1 MKKLVQM
8 AISLVLA
15 VALIGFPAGKNAQ
28 AKLTS
33 VKVVYFKPPQVG
45 VASTYKIDV
54 DINQTVEIH
63 GWITIVFPDD
73 WTMPDVPKPVAGISE
88 AESKELERILN
99 SIYLA
104 TSPCTKCQGL
114 PQIKTNK
121 RTNQK
126 YLQQFGLDSENSI
139 TFWSH
144 IELEPNGPYDPIPI
158 TVASRAGFKNSM
170 KPGKYRIGIRT
181 HSEQDTVWSNE
192 VTVVKSQVEQATVTL
207 TNPAINEIS
216 GYNIRFHVGE
226 GGSLDR
232 TTSRITLVFP
242 KGTVFPE
249 SIDAS
254 LVKMNGKPLSVDPQV
269 HQPSCTFSMISP
281 IDVENLGEIVID
293 ISPKAGIKN
302 TSSKGSYSL
311 IVKTDFEPEPV
322 ESLPF
327 QIMRAGQ
334 KPVVNPPYTGQF
346 ASYKFSVDFPK
357 TLSSND
363 MIETIFPKEV
373 TLPQYIKADAV
384 LINGT
389 PCTLKPGIISDERR
403 VRIYAPTEIK
413 PGSIMIE
420 FTKDAKIKN
429 PENPGSYQI
438 RFSGQ
443 GVDGVFTTD
452 PFQILVKK
460 LTIDEIKISPL
471 NAKETASWDLGGSLA
486 YNGALDVGDKMIL
499 EFPQGTVIPETLTDC
514 VTISGNSASA
524 KGSGNVLEISI
535 PKKIESG
542 EDFKISISKS
552 CGVKNPPTSSDNYTI
567 KISTSK
573 DPAGGM
579 SEPFFIAPSL
589 PVSTLLILKPS
600 TELDDN
606 NKPKWVKA
614 LPDGK
619 DGWFKT
625 PPSIDFEVDSP
636 TAKIKIWWNDAVE
649 KAIDWTIGKPLGI
662 ADQQRMDILHWQA
675 IDAYGNEEI
684 RSYEFKIDTNSPTI
698 SISEPA
704 QRNVSLKTNKFSIVG
719 LADPTELLKYEDKN
733 NSPYVVPDVFI
744 NGEKVDVVQAKVVE
758 MKDSGAIL
766 NPDAGMFKK
775 EITLPK
781 EGVYKFEVWAEDQ
794 AGWLSSKQVITVTYD
809 VTPPEVKMLSPVYGD
824 IYQVGE
830 QIEVKF
836 ESELDASLFV
846 NNTIANV
853 LEQVGEDK
861 AIFSSFVTIANK
873 GENTIEVKATDPA
886 GNTKPYKFSI
896 MGPTSINL
904 WLGQTTMVTNGLER
918 KQLSDAQKPINQ
930 FPKMSPYYK
939 FNGKTFMAI
948 RPVAEKLNAK
958 DIAYDAATKTVT
970 ITQTIAGGKKK
981 VIELVIGKTMA
992 KIDGKSTQID
1002 KNGLLTPILYN
1013 GTTLLP
1019 LRFVGE
1025 ALGSEVGYDDKQK
1038 MITINYPPTP
1048 KKP

>member
-1 MKKLVQM
+1 MKKFVQVALSFILV
-8 AISLVLA
+8 
-15 VALIGFPAGKNAQ
+15 VALIGFPIGKDAQ

-45 VASTYKIDV
+45 VTSTYKIDV

-63 GWITIVFPDD
+63 GWITIVFPDE
-73 WTMPDVPKPVAGISE
+73 WTMPDVPKPVAGITE
-88 AESKELERILN
+88 AESNELERILN

-121 RTNQK
+121 RTNPK

-158 TVASRAGFKNSM
+158 TIASRAGFRNSM
-170 KPGKYRIGIRT
+170 NPGKYRIGVRT

-192 VTVVKSQVEQATVTL
+192 ITVVKSQVEQAAVSL
-207 TNPAINEIS
+207 TNPAINEVS

-232 TTSRITLVFP
+232 TTSRITMVFP

-269 HQPSCTFSMISP
+269 HQPSGTLSMLCP
-281 IDVENLGEIVID
+281 IDIDNLGEIVID
-293 ISPKAGIKN
+293 ISYKAGIKN
-302 TSSKGSYSL
+302 TPNKGNYS
-311 IVKTDFEPEPV
+311 IIIKTDFEPEPV
-322 ESLPF
+322 ESVPF
-327 QIMRAGQ
+327 QIVRAGQ
-334 KPVVNPPYTGQF
+334 KPLVVPPYTNQY

-357 TLSSND
+357 TLSAND
-363 MIETIFPKEV
+363 MIEILFPKEV
-373 TLPQYIKADAV
+373 AIPQYIKADAV
-384 LINGT
+384 LINDT
-389 PCTLKPGIISDERR
+389 PCSLRPGVIGDEKR
-403 VRIYAPTEIK
+403 VRVYAPTEIK

-420 FTKDAKIKN
+420 FTKEAKIKN
-429 PENPGSYQI
+429 PENPGTYQI
-438 RFSGQ
+438 KFSGQ

-452 PFQILVKK
+452 PFQIFVKK
-460 LTIDEIKISPL
+460 LTIDQIKIIPL
-471 NAKETASWDLGGSLA
+471 NAKENSSWELGGSLA
-486 YNGALDVGDKMIL
+486 YNGALEIGDKIFL
-499 EFPQGTVIPETLTDC
+499 EFPEGTIIPETMADC
-514 VTISGNSASA
+514 IVVSGNSTTA
-524 KGSGNVLEISI
+524 KGSGNSLEVTV

-552 CGVKNPPTSSDNYTI
+552 CGIKNPPVANDNYII

-573 DPAGGM
+573 DPDGGV

-600 TELDDN
+600 SELDEN
-606 NKPKWVKA
+606 RKPKWVKTT
-614 LPDGK
+614 PDGK
-619 DGWFKT
+619 NGWFKV

-675 IDAYGNEEI
+675 IDAYGNEEV

-704 QRNVSLKTNKFSIVG
+704 QKSVSLKTNKFTIVG

-733 NSPYVVPDVFI
+733 NSPYIVPDVFI
-744 NGEKVDVVQAKVVE
+744 NGEKIDVVQAKVVE

-766 NPDAGMFKK
+766 NSDAGVFKK

-781 EGVYKFEVWAEDQ
+781 EGVYKFEIWAEDQ
-794 AGWLSSKQVITVTYD
+794 AGWLSSKQVYTVTYD
-809 VTPPEVKMLSPVYGD
+809 ITPPEVKMLSPVYGD
-824 IYQVGE
+824 IYQVDD
-830 QIEVKF
+830 EVEVRF
-836 ESELDASLFV
+836 ESDVDASLFV

-853 LEQVGEDK
+853 IEQIGEDK
-861 AIFSSFVTIANK
+861 AIFSSFVKIINK

-886 GNTKPYKFSI
+886 GNTKTSPFTI
-896 MGPTSINL
+896 WGPIDMYL
-904 WLGQTTMVTNGLER
+904 WIGQTTLMV
-918 KQLSDAQKPINQ
+918 
-930 FPKMSPYYK
+930 
-939 FNGKTFMAI
+939 NGKRSILKTAPVNTVPPLPSEAKNNTFIPLRGVVEA
-948 RPVAEKLNAK
+948 LFAK
-958 DIAYDAATKTVT
+958 IEWNDKTRTATV
-970 ITQTIAGGKKK
+970 IQTIPGGKTRTIAFEINNPK
-981 VIELVIGKTMA
+981 A
-992 KIDGKSTQID
+992 KIDGKEVLINAKGTLKPLIIKGSTM
-1002 KNGLLTPILYN
+1002 
-1013 GTTLLP
+1013 LP
-1019 LRFVGE
+1019 FRFVAEKMGGE
-1025 ALGSEVGYDDKQK
+1025 VKWDANQK

>member
-1 MKKLVQM
+1 MKKLAQV
-8 AISLVLA
+8 AVSFVLA
-15 VALIGFPAGKNAQ
+15 VTLIGFPAGKNAQ

-33 VKVVYFKPPQVG
+33 VKVIYFKPPQVG

-63 GWITIVFPDD
+63 GWMTIVFPDD

-88 AESKELERILN
+88 AESSELERILN

-144 IELEPNGPYDPIPI
+144 IQLEPNGPYDPIPI

-170 KPGKYRIGIRT
+170 KPGKYRIGVRT

-192 VTVVKSQVEQATVTL
+192 ITVVKSQVEPATVTL

-216 GYNIRFHVGE
+216 GYNVRFRVGE

-249 SIDAS
+249 AIDAS

-269 HQPSCTFSMISP
+269 HQPSGTFSMICPS
-281 IDVENLGEIVID
+281 DVENLGEIVID

-302 TSSKGSYSL
+302 TSNKGNHSL
-311 IVKTDFEPEPV
+311 IIKTDFEPEPV
-322 ESLPF
+322 ESKPF

-334 KPVVNPPYTGQF
+334 KPQVNPPYTSQF

-357 TLSSND
+357 TLNSND
-363 MIETIFPKEV
+363 MIEIIFPKEV
-373 TLPQYIKADAV
+373 ALPQYIKADAV
-384 LINGT
+384 LINGI
-389 PCTLKPGIISDERR
+389 PCTLRPGIIGDERR

-438 RFSGQ
+438 KFSGQ

-460 LTIDEIKISPL
+460 LTIDEIKIVPL
-471 NAKETASWDLGGSLA
+471 NAKEVSSWELGGSLA
-486 YNGALDVGDKMIL
+486 YNGALEAGDKMFL
-499 EFPQGTVIPETLTDC
+499 EFPEGTVIPENLADC
-514 VTISGNSASA
+514 ITVSGNSTTAR
-524 KGSGNVLEISI
+524 GSGKTIEIVI
-535 PKKIESG
+535 PKKIEPG

-552 CGVKNPPTSSDNYTI
+552 CGVKNPPVSSDNYTI

-573 DPAGGM
+573 DPAGGA
-579 SEPFFIAPSL
+579 SDPFFIAPSL

-600 TELDDN
+600 TELDEN
-606 NKPKWVKA
+606 GKPKWVKVV
-614 LPDGK
+614 PDGK
-619 DGWFKT
+619 DGWFKI

-636 TAKIKIWWNDAVE
+636 TAKIKIWWNDATE

-662 ADQQRMDILHWQA
+662 ADQQRLDILHWQA
-675 IDAYGNEEI
+675 IDAYGSEEV

-698 SISEPA
+698 SITEPS
-704 QRNVSLKTNKFSIVG
+704 QKTVSLKTNKFSIVG

-733 NSPYVVPDVFI
+733 NSPYVVPDVFV
-744 NGEKVDVVQAKVVE
+744 NGEKIEVVQAKVE
-758 MKDSGAIL
+758 AMKDSGAIL
-766 NPDAGMFKK
+766 NPDAGVFRK

-794 AGWLSSKQVITVTYD
+794 AGWLSSKLSYTVTYD
-809 VTPPEVKMLSPVYGD
+809 ITAPEVKMLSPVYGD
-824 IYQVGE
+824 IYQVGD
-830 QIEVKF
+830 EVEIKF

-853 LEQVGEDK
+853 LEQIGEDK
-861 AIFSSFVTIANK
+861 AIFSSFVKINNK
-873 GENTIEVKATDPA
+873 GENVVEVKASDPA
-886 GNTKPYKFSI
+886 GNTKPTKFTI
-896 MGPTSINL
+896 MGPIDMYL
-904 WLGQTTMVTNGLER
+904 WVGQATLMV
-918 KQLSDAQKPINQ
+918 
-930 FPKMSPYYK
+930 
-939 FNGKTFMAI
+939 NGKRSILKTA
-948 RPVAEKLNAK
+948 PVNTVPPLPKEASGNTYIPLRGVVEALFAK
-958 DIAYDAATKTVT
+958 IEWDAKTNTATVIQSIPGGKTR
-970 ITQTIAGGKKK
+970 TIA
-981 VIELVIGKTMA
+981 LQIGNPKA
-992 KIDGKSTQID
+992 KIDGKEVLINSKGTLKPLIIKGSTMI
-1002 KNGLLTPILYN
+1002 PF
-1013 GTTLLP
+1013 
-1019 LRFVGE
+1019 RFVIESMSGE
-1025 ALGSEVGYDDKQK
+1025 VVKWDQNQK
-1038 MITINYPPTP
+1038 MITISYPPTP